1 MMSSFYIGTGCE
13 DIGGV
18 ISFMGLPGGKSF
30 ARSVAAK
37 SEDMNKELI
46 AVCKEVVTEGLQ
58 MEIAETIREKLE
70 GKYTKS
76 QIEKFIVNY
85 NNKTGYVPDEL
96 NTLGLAVSY
105 DMGWQKRST
114 GRRYES
120 ISGHGFI
127 VGCRSKKIIG
137 LAVHGKNV
145 KNVIMRTNTICLR

>member
-1 MMSSFYIGTGCE
+1 M
-13 DIGGV
+13 
-18 ISFMGLPGGKSF
+18 
-30 ARSVAAK
+30 
-37 SEDMNKELI
+37 
-46 AVCKEVVTEGLQ
+46 EVV
-58 MEIAETIREKLE
+58 ETIREKLE

-96 NTLGLAVSY
+96 NTLVLAVSY

-114 GRRYES
+114 GRRYDI

-137 LAVHGKNV
+137 LAVRGK
-145 KNVIMRTNTICLR
+145 